1 MRPTREGVMAEN
13 VAAISTTV
21 EKTNRILSEIERE
34 MGWRG
39 RPDEALAALRVV
51 LHTLRDRLQVNGAAS
66 LGAQLPELV
75 RGIYYEGWAPARVP
89 VKMNRDEFL
98 DEITR
103 HFTYSGKEGFDSAHM
118 VSTVLETITLHLDH
132 GEVEKVKAALPK
144 GIAALFPG

>member
-1 MRPTREGVMAEN
+1 MTDH

-39 RPDEALAALRVV
+39 RPDQALSALRVV
-51 LHTLRDRLQVNGAAS
+51 LHTLRDRLPINAAAS

-98 DEITR
+98 DEIAR
-103 HFTYSGKEGFDSAHM
+103 HFIYSGEEGFDAAQM
-118 VSTVLETITLHLDH
+118 ASTVLETIALHLDH
-132 GEVEKVKAALPK
+132 GEVEKIRAALPK
-144 GIAALFPG
+144 GIAALMPD